1 MSVDPADLFPTV
13 EPGGKVVASSSWW
26 AIGANVQPV
35 AGVGTSYTYF
45 YGTQAAAEARA
56 KTVVDGTVTGPFS
69 TEADAKAAV
78 AKGQTAASPQAAE
91 TPSELGSQV
100 SSGIGTLASFLGVGS
115 VSGTNLVIRGLKV
128 IIGGIMLL
136 VGLVHIT
143 GVGGDIAN
151 AARKVPLPI

>member
-1 MSVDPADLFPTV
+1 M
-13 EPGGKVVASSSWW
+13 ASSSWW

-56 KTVVDGTVTGPFS
+56 KTVVDGTVTGPFG

-100 SSGIGTLASFLGVGS
+100 SSGIGTLAGFLGVGS

-128 IIGGIMLL
+128 IIGGMHADGRPGPHHRSRRRHRQRREKGS
-136 VGLVHIT
+136 VADMTDTHC
-143 GVGGDIAN
+143 
-151 AARKVPLPI
+151 RR